1 VKKDGSQEKSS
12 DEEKG
17 NEEACKEEKEIKSLH
32 TRTQKRLGK
41 QFPSRPFILNQDC
54 KKNLTFAFV

>member
-12 DEEKG
+12 AEEKG
-17 NEEACKEEKEIKSLH
+17 SKEACKEEKEIKSLH

-41 QFPSRPFILNQDC
+41 QFPSLPFDQGSRDP
-54 KKNLTFAFV
+54 